1 MEDCK
6 KAKELANTPT
16 VQYCGIFMGHGEP
29 YDNQAIF
36 KKCGIDTPAAV
47 QELGEK
53 EQHNTEKETLLDG
66 ITRKRQRLS

>member
-6 KAKELANTPT
+6 KAKELANKPT

-36 KKCGIDTPAAV
+36 KKCGIDTPAV
-47 QELGEK
+47 QEPGEK